1 MGTECPECGESYRRL
16 TQHWAMSSSCS
27 YPALPERWLG
37 LLTGILMGDGTIHDP
52 PSAANTRVDVCNICV
67 TFLQW
72 VDEKLEWLSN
82 GVTLHR
88 TSDEIRAEN
97 ARSDLNRIS
106 SLDYDIR
113 DQYVLTTRRHP
124 ALNRYRHWY
133 DSEKRYPAEQDL
145 RPAVLKQWY
154 VCDGHLLWG
163 TEGHRR
169 PQVWLAVENE
179 RDRPGVIEGLFDTT
193 PISPSFRSGRV
204 MLTSDETE
212 DFFEYIGD
220 PVPGFEY
227 KWAYEDRD
235 RYDRL
240 KDECREK
247 HCTQTLE

>member
-16 TQHWAMSSSCS
+16 AQHWAMSSSCS

-97 ARSDLNRIS
+97 ARSDLDRIS

-145 RPAVLKQWY
+145 VRRY
-154 VCDGHLLWG
+154 SNSG
-163 TEGHRR
+163 TSVTGTCCGV
-169 PQVWLAVENE
+169 PKVTG
-179 RDRPGVIEGLFDTT
+179 DR
-193 PISPSFRSGRV
+193 RSGLPWR
-204 MLTSDETE
+204 TSGT
-212 DFFEYIGD
+212 D
-220 PVPGFEY
+220 PE
-227 KWAYEDRD
+227 
-235 RYDRL
+235 
-240 KDECREK
+240 
-247 HCTQTLE
+247 